1 MKEPISA
8 QDILRRLHR
17 ITDNSSRNHYDR
29 DGIIYNTSRVLSF
42 THLSEQNRQH
52 YIDMLSKDLI
62 PNMPVFIFLASGI
75 ESIERFFDLD
85 AGHNYIL
92 VDYEFKN
99 YKCIRSGNKRII
111 TLDLDAI
118 VAIQIIV
125 KSLKALNMSVSHICC
140 QNEGLNLGG
149 GNYVL
154 NTNLI
159 MGLLMPV
166 MNRRKVVI
174 IGSKAYL
181 KTNSMY
187 NVVKH
192 YNQLPY
198 TRKKPLKT
206 REELLSVGIN
216 QPDDFFTTYHHS
228 SSLPD
233 YTLLENKIT
242 GKGHSIL
249 VNGVK
254 VNIIQGSIFDN
265 SELDAYFIISENTFV
280 ERLIRKGNF
289 RVFDKRGKYK
299 CQEESYDFN
308 TTSDVIR
315 LADNYGMT
323 RIGFIP
329 FGCDNYVKFLNDI
342 TQVHSAIEEVNFYHF
357 HDGDYAELYKLKD
370 YERR

>member
-75 ESIERFFDLD
+75 ESIERYFDLA
-85 AGHNYIL
+85 AGNNFIL
-92 VDYEFKN
+92 IDYEFKN
-99 YKCIRSGNKRII
+99 YECLKNGSKRII

-125 KSLKALNMSVSHICC
+125 KTLKPLNMTVSYICS
-140 QNEGLNLGG
+140 QNEGLNCGG

-159 MGLLMPV
+159 LGLLMPV
-166 MNRRKVVI
+166 MDSKKVLI
-174 IGSKAYL
+174 IGSKTYL
-181 KTNSMY
+181 KKNSMY

-198 TRKKPLKT
+198 RNIKQLKNK
-206 REELLSVGIN
+206 EELLSIGIN
-216 QPDDFFTTYHHS
+216 QPDEFFTTYQHS
-228 SSLPD
+228 SAQPD
-233 YTLLENKIT
+233 YTILENKIADRC
-242 GKGHSIL
+242 HSF
-249 VNGVK
+249 VRNGVNI
-254 VNIIQGSIFDN
+254 NIILGSVFEN
-265 SELDAYFIISENTFV
+265 TELDAYFIIAENTLV
-280 ERLIRKGNF
+280 GRLIRNDNF
-289 RVFDKRGKYK
+289 RVFDKRGVYQFQNEKY
-299 CQEESYDFN
+299 DLN
-308 TTSDVIR
+308 NPSDIIR
-315 LADNYGMT
+315 LSNNYGMKK
-323 RIGFIP
+323 IGFIP
-329 FGCDNYVKFLNDI
+329 FGCQDYEKFLNDLTQI
-342 TQVHSAIEEVNFYHF
+342 TSAIKEINFYHF
-357 HDGDYAELYKLKD
+357 HKGDYLELYKL
-370 YERR
+370 